1 MPQSTTTLS
10 TPARRAFALL
20 AAAVLVGAGAV
31 AVTAA
36 PTLAADRVP
45 TLVGDLQREL
55 GCPGDWDP
63 ACAATTLEPVDGTT
77 QYARTVD
84 VPAGTYE
91 YKIALNGAW
100 DETTCSPS
108 GPHST
113 S

>member
-45 TLVGDLQREL
+45 TLVGDLQSEL

-77 QYARTVD
+77 QYARTFD

-91 YKIALNGAW
+91 YKIALNAAW
-100 DETTCSPS
+100 DESY
-108 GPHST
+108 GADGAAG
-113 S
+113 

>member
-45 TLVGDLQREL
+45 TLVGDLQSEL
-55 GCPGDWDP
+55 GCPGD
-63 ACAATTLEPVDGTT
+63 
-77 QYARTVD
+77 
-84 VPAGTYE
+84 
-91 YKIALNGAW
+91 
-100 DETTCSPS
+100 
-108 GPHST
+108 
-113 S
+113 